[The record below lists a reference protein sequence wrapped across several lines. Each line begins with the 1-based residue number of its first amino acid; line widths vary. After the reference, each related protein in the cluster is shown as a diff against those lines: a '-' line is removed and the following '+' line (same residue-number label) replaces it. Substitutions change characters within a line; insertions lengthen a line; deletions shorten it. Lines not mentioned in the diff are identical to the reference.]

1 MLSKNQQKNNQ
12 IEMISLE
19 QFVPEDHLLRKID
32 AYVDFNFIYDLV
44 CDKYCQD
51 NGRPSIDPVALI
63 KIPLVQCMFASKN

>member
-32 AYVDFNFIYDLV
+32 AYVDFNFIYDFV